1 MSLHLDDKVNAS
13 IVYRTDSRK
22 GRFTDLLEFS
32 DRLGINGKVAYA
44 RQIHSNK
51 VVSVDAPGLVGECDG
66 LISDNPNVVLAIQV
80 ADCLPIFLI
89 APDVSAIGLVH
100 AGWRG
105 TVAGISGEAVRKLKE
120 VFGVDPRSLS
130 CFIGPSIHTC
140 CYTVGRDVMDKF

>member
-1 MSLHLDDKVNAS
+1 MHLDDKVNAS

-66 LISDNPNVVLAIQV
+66 LISLS
-80 ADCLPIFLI
+80 LI
-89 APDVSAIGLVH
+89 HI
-100 AGWRG
+100 
-105 TVAGISGEAVRKLKE
+105 
-120 VFGVDPRSLS
+120 
-130 CFIGPSIHTC
+130 
-140 CYTVGRDVMDKF
+140 